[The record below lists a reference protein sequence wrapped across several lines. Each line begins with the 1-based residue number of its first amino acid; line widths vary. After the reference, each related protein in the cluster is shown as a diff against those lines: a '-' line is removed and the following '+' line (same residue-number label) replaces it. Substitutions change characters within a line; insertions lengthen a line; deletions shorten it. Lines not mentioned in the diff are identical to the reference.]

1 MRRLLVSG
9 AVVVLAWAAGVAVMA
24 QADPL
29 VGTWKL
35 NVAKSKFSDG
45 VGPKSQTR
53 TWGADGKVTVAG
65 VNPAGT
71 NVSYTLTIKPDGK
84 AYPITGSAP
93 MGADSVSTKRVDA
106 TTLDSTFTKAG
117 KTIDTIRS
125 MVSKDGK
132 TLTLSVKGTQSNGK
146 SLDDSLI
153 FDRQ

>member
-1 MRRLLVSG
+1 MRRLLSFC
-9 AVVVLAWAAGVAVMA
+9 VVLLMASVAGGMVLA

-35 NVAKSKFSDG
+35 NIAKSKFSDG

-65 VNPAGT
+65 VNPAGA
-71 NVSYTLTIKPDGK
+71 NVTYTVTIKPDGK
-84 AYPITGSAP
+84 AYPITGTAP

-106 TTLDSTFTKAG
+106 STLESTFTKAG

-125 MVSKDGK
+125 VVSKDGK
-132 TLTLSVKGTQSNGK
+132 TLTLSAKGTQPNGK
-146 SLDDSLI
+146 PLDDSLV